1 MNIKIND
8 KVKLKCYRGDS
19 EFAYYT
25 VVSLPFEVD
34 STGVM
39 MVKTKAEGVPGH
51 FVIPL
56 TSIVEVIQ

>member
-1 MNIKIND
+1 M
-8 KVKLKCYRGDS
+8 VKLKCYRGDS